1 MAIKCFIF
9 QIFDIKDDDPV
20 LVIISEYYEFGH
32 KEEETTPYGQIVSR
46 HCSGGEEER
55 GGGGSNQPPPPPPG
69 PGNITLLSGELTA
82 SRPTLS
88 TVVTAGQLFIPEEVG
103 GDLRELWSEKQLE
116 YL

>member
-1 MAIKCFIF
+1 MVRLSA
-9 QIFDIKDDDPV
+9 V
-20 LVIISEYYEFGH
+20 TAV
-32 KEEETTPYGQIVSR
+32 V
-46 HCSGGEEER
+46 ER
-55 GGGGSNQPPPPPPG
+55 KREGGGSNQPPPPPPG

-116 YL
+116 CL